1 MKTLTLSTD
10 LPQWVLELAEFV
22 LVALAE
28 LFGREVHS
36 SIIPQK

>member
-22 LVALAE
+22 LVSIAL
-28 LFGREVHS
+28 LFRREVYS
-36 SIIPQK
+36 DIKKQD